1 MEELNLHCFLK
12 WSRNISAL
20 MVRVV
25 IRPLLFLLW
34 NHLHPLGQ
42 GVLAFSACLHGRP
55 LPAHLSLDCAVISW
69 HLTCLRPNPSF
80 IAPHPTAFHTCVISM
95 YLCTLDPQANS
106 QPLSSICVWHHC
118 SAAQGSQLLLY
129 LSPSSPS
136 APCAICAPGH
146 CTLLAFLTQRP
157 VPLYSYCIQLAC
169 RLSCWYCASPRG
181 LPSVPISGL
190 TFLLCI
196 WDNSHPLDHSA
207 TLLLFCKAI
216 GSKPFR
222 ALACP

>member
-20 MVRVV
+20 MVQVV

-42 GVLAFSACLHGRP
+42 GVLTFSACLHGCP

-69 HLTCLRPNPSF
+69 HLTCLRLNPSF
-80 IAPHPTAFHTCVISM
+80 TAPHPTAFHTRVIST

-118 SAAQGSQLLLY
+118 SAVQGGQLLSY

-136 APCAICAPGH
+136 APLCH
-146 CTLLAFLTQRP
+146 LRP
-157 VPLYSYCIQLAC
+157 RPLHTACISYTVACPSVFILFPLAC
-169 RLSCWYCASPRG
+169 RLSCWYCASPSG

-190 TFLLCI
+190 TFLLCV
-196 WDNSHPLDHSA
+196 WDSSHPFDHSA

-216 GSKPFR
+216 DSKPFR
-222 ALACP
+222 VLACP